1 MKKSKINFDSIRTI
15 VFHYKVTIKNW
26 RTDKNERKFQVKAHT
41 KGILNYSGIIGLKL
55 RQKMTTFSF
64 EN

>member
-1 MKKSKINFDSIRTI
+1 MKEN
-15 VFHYKVTIKNW
+15 
-26 RTDKNERKFQVKAHT
+26 KFQAMAHT